1 MTKRRDVLIAGSA
14 LLAWPHIARTAPR
27 KIGFLS
33 TASASSVQSRVDA
46 FRRGLRELGYVEG
59 KDIVIEYRWADGVD
73 ARLPALAAELVGAGV
88 ELVVTQ
94 GAAPTTVASRA
105 RAGIPVVA
113 AISGDLVAAGLASSF
128 ARPGGNVTGLS
139 QINPEV
145 AGKRLQLLLEVLPS
159 LKRIAV
165 MVNPGNP
172 VSGLEQKE
180 TEAAARSLGM
190 QAQVLA
196 VGKPDSFEAAFKEL
210 SRPQPGALV
219 VLSDIMFLGRRKA
232 IVDLALARRIP
243 VCTWTGEFT
252 VAGALMGY
260 GADAD
265 DMHRRAAGY
274 VDKILKGAKPGDLPI
289 ERPLKFEFS
298 INAQTARMLGIT
310 VPQKVL
316 LRADR
321 VIE

>member
-1 MTKRRDVLIAGSA
+1 M
-14 LLAWPHIARTAPR
+14 
-27 KIGFLS
+27 
-33 TASASSVQSRVDA
+33 QSRVDA
-46 FRRGLRELGYVEG
+46 FRRGLRELGYVESR
-59 KDIVIEYRWADGVD
+59 DVVIEYRWADGVD
-73 ARLPALAAELVGAGV
+73 ARLPGLVAELAGAGV
-88 ELVVTQ
+88 EVIVTQ
-94 GAAPTTVASRA
+94 GAAPTAVASRA
-105 RAGIPVVA
+105 GVPVVA
-113 AISGDLVAAGLASSF
+113 AVSGDLVAAGLAMSF

-145 AGKRLQLLLEVLPS
+145 AGKRLQLLLEIIPS

-165 MVNPGNP
+165 LVNPGNP

-190 QAQVLA
+190 QTQVLA
-196 VGKPDSFEAAFKEL
+196 VGNPEGFEAAFKAL
-210 SRPQPGALV
+210 TRPLPGALT

-232 IVDLALARRIP
+232 ITDLLLAQRIP
-243 VCTWTGEFT
+243 VCAWTSEFAA
-252 VAGALMGY
+252 AGALMGY

-274 VDKILKGAKPGDLPI
+274 VDRILKGAKPGDLPI

-298 INAQTARMLGIT
+298 INAQTARTLGIT

-316 LRADR
+316 LRADK

>member
-1 MTKRRDVLIAGSA
+1 MSGRREFLLAGSA
-14 LLAWPHIARTAPR
+14 LLAWPHIGRAAPR

-33 TASASSVQSRVDA
+33 TASAASVQSRVDA
-46 FRRGLRELGYVEG
+46 FRRGLRELGYQEG
-59 KDIVIEYRWADGVD
+59 RDVVIEFRWADGVD

-88 ELVVTQ
+88 ELIVTQ
-94 GAAPTTVASRA
+94 GAAPTMVASRT
-105 RAGIPVVA
+105 RPGIPVVA
-113 AISGDLVAAGLASSF
+113 AISGDLVAAGLAKNF
-128 ARPGGNVTGLS
+128 ARPDGNVTGLS
-139 QINPEV
+139 QINPEI
-145 AGKRLQLLLEVLPS
+145 AGKRLQLLLEVIPS

-172 VSGLEQKE
+172 VSGLERRE

-190 QAQVLA
+190 QAQVLEVA
-196 VGKPDSFEAAFKEL
+196 KPDGFDAVFNEMAK
-210 SRPQPGALV
+210 PPPGALV

-232 IVDLALARRIP
+232 IADLAMARRIP
-243 VCTWTGEFT
+243 VCAWTGEFT
-252 VAGALMGY
+252 AAGALMGY

-289 ERPLKFEFS
+289 ERPLKIELS
-298 INAQTARMLGIT
+298 INAQTARTLGIA
-310 VPQKVL
+310 VPQKIL
-316 LRADR
+316 LRADK

>member
-1 MTKRRDVLIAGSA
+1 MSRRREFLIAGSA
-14 LLAWPHIARTAPR
+14 LLAWPMVGRAAPR

-33 TASASSVQSRVDA
+33 TASAASVQSRVAA
-46 FRRGLRELGYVEG
+46 FRRGLRELGYQEG
-59 KDIVIEYRWADGVD
+59 RDLVIEFRWADGVD
-73 ARLPALAAELVGAGV
+73 ARLPGLAAELVSAGV
-88 ELVVTQ
+88 EVIVTQ

-113 AISGDLVAAGLASSF
+113 AISGDLVAAGLAKSF
-128 ARPGGNVTGLS
+128 ARPGGYVTGLS

-165 MVNPGNP
+165 LVNPGNP

-180 TEAAARSLGM
+180 AEAAARSLGM
-190 QAQVLA
+190 QTQVLE
-196 VGKPDSFEAAFKEL
+196 VTKPDGFEAAFKEL
-210 SRPQPGALV
+210 SKPLPGALV

-232 IVDLALARRIP
+232 IADLALARRIP
-243 VCTWTGEFT
+243 ACTWTGEFT
-252 VAGALMGY
+252 AAGALMGY

-289 ERPLKFEFS
+289 ERPLKFELS
-298 INAQTARMLGIT
+298 INAQTARVLGIAI
-310 VPQKVL
+310 PQKVL
-316 LRADR
+316 LRADK